1 MLRFTTSFMGAGKA
15 EIPGHFSRPR
25 PISPDTR
32 MSRKPRSTP
41 SCITKRRD
49 AEKTESRR
57 PSARRRSGRSRGS
70 PRRGS
75 RVCGG
80 YGRARAGRALR
91 SALNPGHLA
100 RHDEWIHTPI
110 RPGSGQRIAPGMPFQ
125 VDIIPTPMRDG
136 WALNCQDRIV
146 FAATALSA
154 ELKGPPSRRG
164 RTDRSAPKLR
174 SRQARNRN
182 QGFDPAAF
190 IDAVVPAALLAFG
203 PTVAGAG
210 MTAVDNKG
218 PRKAVA

>member
-1 MLRFTTSFMGAGKA
+1 MLRFITSFMGAGKA

-25 PISPDTR
+25 PISPDIR

-110 RPGSGQRIAPGMPFQ
+110 RPGSGQRIVPGMPFQ

-146 FAATALSA
+146 FAAAALKAGHPGVVERIEARRNFVRDKLGIAIRDSILPLSSTPLCLPPFWLSA
-154 ELKGPPSRRG
+154 RR
-164 RTDRSAPKLR
+164 
-174 SRQARNRN
+174 
-182 QGFDPAAF
+182 
-190 IDAVVPAALLAFG
+190 LLAR
-203 PTVAGAG
+203 V
-210 MTAVDNKG
+210 
-218 PRKAVA
+218 